1 MNNPAMSGSGETGSV
16 RLSYLNFYPGNGYNL
31 HSLYLTYDSYF
42 KAINGGAA
50 FYLAEDYLGGHVNN
64 FRSGISYSYFLQ
76 AGEDLYINA
85 GLTASVFHRGFN
97 FTNSLLPDQINVAGG
112 AAYPSSEL
120 LRSSGQTVFDIGTG
134 IAFKSG
140 RFSGGLAVL
149 HLSEPDLSPESSMPE
164 DIIKRKLY
172 MHLCGDFP
180 AGNQGK
186 LFVRPIMF
194 SGVQDGFFIAGAGA
208 SFEHEH
214 IAVNAITMDDS
225 AGNLNLQAGF
235 SLQAGYV
242 RLNYSYR
249 FNVASDNLLL
259 PLSMLHQAGIVFR
272 LNNFDKRRQSNTI
285 KFPEL

>member
-1 MNNPAMSGSGETGSV
+1 MSGSGETGSV
-16 RLSYLNFYPGNGYNL
+16 RLSYLNHYPGNGYNL

-64 FRSGISYSYFLQ
+64 LRSGISYSYFLQ

-85 GLTASVFHRGFN
+85 GLTASVFHSGFN
-97 FTNSLLPDQINVAGG
+97 FANSLLPDQIDVAGG
-112 AAYPSSEL
+112 AVYPSSEQ
-120 LRSSGQTVFDIGTG
+120 LRSSVHTVFDIGTG
-134 IAFKSG
+134 FVIKSG

-149 HLSEPDLSPESSMPE
+149 HLSEPNLSPGNMPE
-164 DIIKRKLY
+164 NTIKRKLY

-180 AGNQGK
+180 AGRQEK
-186 LFVRPIMF
+186 LYIRPIAF
-194 SGVQDGFFIAGAGA
+194 SGIQDRFFITGAGA
-208 SFEHEH
+208 SLEHEH
-214 IAVNAITMDDS
+214 IAANTVIMNDN

-249 FNVASDNLLL
+249 FNIASSNALL
-259 PLSMLHQAGIVFR
+259 PLSMLHQAGIAFR
-272 LNNFDKRRQSNTI
+272 LNYFDKRKQANTI
-285 KFPEL
+285 NFPEL